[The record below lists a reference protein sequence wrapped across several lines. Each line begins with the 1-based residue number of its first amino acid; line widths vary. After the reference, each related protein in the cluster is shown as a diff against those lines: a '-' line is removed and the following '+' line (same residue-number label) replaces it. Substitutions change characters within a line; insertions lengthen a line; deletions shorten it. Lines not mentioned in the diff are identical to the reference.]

1 MIIDL
6 KNRRHI
12 EIIREEIKRA
22 KKIIA
27 KYTSRASDRNKSNV
41 RKQK

>member
-6 KNRRHI
+6 KNKRHI
-12 EIIREEIKRA
+12 EIIREEVKRA

-27 KYTSRASDRNKSNV
+27 KYTPRASKRNKSNV
-41 RKQK
+41 RK